1 MNALII
7 GTNAIRQDS
16 EGRYCLNDLH
26 RASGGENRLRPSLWT
41 ENQQT
46 QYLIAEIEAEAGIP
60 ALVSIHGGL
69 ASGTFACKELVYA
82 YAMWIS
88 PAFNLRV
95 IRAFDS
101 LQSGAH
107 NVPSDFAAALRLAAD
122 QQEEIQRQRLA
133 LADAQP
139 KVEFAEAVR
148 STVDAITVSDMAK
161 VLGTGQNRLF
171 ARLRA
176 DAILMADNRPYQT
189 YIDRGYFRLVEMPW
203 RDAEGHTHVTFKTLV
218 TGKGQVWLQRR
229 YAAPKNNN
237 SLPSA
242 VRHATQQPS
251 SDFVRSV

>member
-1 MNALII
+1 MKMNVLII

-26 RASGGENRLRPSLWT
+26 RASGGENRHRPSLWA
-41 ENQQT
+41 ENYQT
-46 QYLIAEIEAEAGIP
+46 RALVVELEAEAGIP

-69 ASGTFACKELVYA
+69 ASGTFVCKELVYA

-88 PAFNLRV
+88 PAFQLRV
-95 IRAFDS
+95 IRAFDN
-101 LQSGAH
+101 LQSGA
-107 NVPSDFAAALRLAAD
+107 NVVPRDFASALRLAAD
-122 QQEEIQRQRLA
+122 QQEEIERQRLA

-148 STVDAITVSDMAK
+148 ATVDAISVSDMAK
-161 VLGTGQNRLF
+161 LLGTGQNRLF

-176 DAILMADNRPYQT
+176 ESILMVDNRPYQT

-203 RDAEGHTHVTFKTLV
+203 RDADGLTHVSFKTLI

-229 YAAPKNNN
+229 YAAPTN
-237 SLPSA
+237 
-242 VRHATQQPS
+242 TT
-251 SDFVRSV
+251 VRSEVQHAPARA